1 MLSAKVR
8 SRGVRLDEARRADL
22 ILGLAAGES
31 YSALQ
36 RRLGCG
42 RQYVARWKG
51 RFLAERIA
59 GLYSRHRGRK
69 ALRRTPALEGKILA
83 MT

>member
-1 MLSAKVR
+1 MRV
-8 SRGVRLDEARRADL
+8 DEARRADL
-22 ILGLAAGES
+22 ILGLAAGNS

-42 RQYVARWKG
+42 RQYMARWKG

-59 GLYSRHRGRK
+59 GLYSRQTIREPD
-69 ALRRTPALEGKILA
+69 LL
-83 MT
+83 